1 MRTKRTEV
9 DRSLLD
15 DLQDEDSHAPTSKI
29 PPIKVMHPTA
39 GPRALELDSE
49 GKMEFVICISWIWLA
64 ILNANGSHFGI
75 DFVYF

>member
-1 MRTKRTEV
+1 MRTKRIETE
-9 DRSLLD
+9 RSLLD
-15 DLQDEDSHAPTSKI
+15 DLQDEDSQAPTSKI